1 MRGKG
6 RKWETGEEREES
18 IAGGLDKNQGRVLL
32 QQLCAA
38 IAKSLVPC
46 FPKHECMT
54 TLIMRT
60 ETDGSGTTYAQVIFP
75 DVHVNEE
82 VHKAAR
88 GHVLEDVASQQ
99 VAQDLLKVHPS
110 NSLDAVVKPLSDAVT
125 MPLCAPGDDGQRA
138 LMGLALAKVSSSAVQ
153 ALPAPGET
161 WQWIPLSKKRRDG
174 SGNVDPFELPGR
186 ARRAQHASGPGGS
199 GKGGGKGGKHNLTG
213 YASGD

>member
-60 ETDGSGTTYAQVIFP
+60 ETDSSGTTYAQVIFP

-125 MPLCAPGDDGQRA
+125 NVPPPSCPPPWLTNRLRYC
-138 LMGLALAKVSSSAVQ
+138 SAVRGMT
-153 ALPAPGET
+153 ALTATRAKRSPRQTSPARPSPPPE
-161 WQWIPLSKKRRDG
+161 
-174 SGNVDPFELPGR
+174 
-186 ARRAQHASGPGGS
+186 
-199 GKGGGKGGKHNLTG
+199 
-213 YASGD
+213 